1 MTSNQEVFF
10 LYVPAPITGPRPTN
24 LLIEKNNY
32 VHTYSSWVI
41 IRTNFHINYTIL
53 QDIFKEERAWMNQ
66 ELRSKENIAI
76 IIFFPNQTLMVRLLS

>member
-1 MTSNQEVFF
+1 M
-10 LYVPAPITGPRPTN
+10 YI
-24 LLIEKNNY
+24 
-32 VHTYSSWVI
+32 HTRHSWVI
-41 IRTNFHINYTIL
+41 LNIRANFHINYTIL